1 MEERCVSLSLEEIT
15 GLAIIIVLND
25 PDSPKELKELAAEL
39 RSKYI
44 DNLILSKDV
53 VSPSIQLIEA
63 VAPKLSKLSFIRM
76 VMERYLDAFE
86 NN

>member
-15 GLAIIIVLND
+15 GLAIAIVIND
-25 PDSPKELKELAAEL
+25 PDSSKELKELAAEL
-39 RSKYI
+39 RLKYT

-63 VAPKLSKLSFIRM
+63 VASKLSKLSFIRM
-76 VMERYLDAFE
+76 VMERYLEAFE